1 MNRKFALLLLIL
13 LLITII
19 GCTGEKAHISYD
31 FDTYLSEDTIFEQKA
46 SIVLPSKK
54 QLEKFKV
61 ADYYLYDNSGS
72 SFQEG
77 MLRLT
82 VEYSDEKF
90 ANETQRLEE
99 LHNEKSVGMGGQFDY
114 NGTLYD
120 SFQYRAFEDDIGYC
134 ALAYHSGSD
143 SNTISYIVISC
154 ENLTYMSVEDAI
166 SYFPKTED

>member
-13 LLITII
+13 LLITMF
-19 GCTGEKAHISYD
+19 GCTGEKAHLSYD
-31 FDTYLSEDTIFEQKA
+31 FDTYLSEDTVFEQKA

-54 QLEKFKV
+54 QLDNFKV

-99 LHNEKSVGMGGQFDY
+99 LHNEKNVGMGGQFHY

-134 ALAYHSGSD
+134 ALAYHSYSD

-166 SYFPKTED
+166 SFFPKTED